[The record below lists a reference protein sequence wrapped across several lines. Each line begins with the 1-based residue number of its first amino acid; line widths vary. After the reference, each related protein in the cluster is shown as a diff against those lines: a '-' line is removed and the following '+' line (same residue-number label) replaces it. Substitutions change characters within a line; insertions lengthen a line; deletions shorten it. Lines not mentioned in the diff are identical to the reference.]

1 MQQARQLS
9 MQGRLA
15 GGRIKQAG
23 NLAQTGKQVGHEQ
36 WGAGTSQARLGDQG
50 GSVDRDKREGLWQ
63 VEGETAR
70 GRGGRQHAPPSHR
83 HRDVRVCASV
93 VSRKK
98 ESRRRAC
105 GKACVGRC
113 MLCALVLQRGGGW
126 GSAEVE
132 GTAAGAA
139 VLRRERRGRAFR
151 GQARMSG
158 LGCGLCGKK
167 TSRVVGRARR
177 RAIRG
182 YVEKQATI
190 SLKTLG
196 RLEWRHRVGAGRQ
209 QQTMVGGEARGAAG
223 CTAQRGDSPATAA

>member
-1 MQQARQLS
+1 MA
-9 MQGRLA
+9 
-15 GGRIKQAG
+15 
-23 NLAQTGKQVGHEQ
+23 
-36 WGAGTSQARLGDQG
+36 
-50 GSVDRDKREGLWQ
+50 
-63 VEGETAR
+63 
-70 GRGGRQHAPPSHR
+70 
-83 HRDVRVCASV
+83 
-93 VSRKK
+93 
-98 ESRRRAC
+98 RRALD
-105 GKACVGRC
+105 GC

-126 GSAEVE
+126 GSAGGE

-167 TSRVVGRARR
+167 TSRVVGRAGR

-223 CTAQRGDSPATAA
+223 CTAQRGDSPRDCSVSRPCKEKSKHGRARAWKTAQHQRIAVVGSKDLLRTAEGVHRYGKKDGSTRPPPLNLSIDSDRAG